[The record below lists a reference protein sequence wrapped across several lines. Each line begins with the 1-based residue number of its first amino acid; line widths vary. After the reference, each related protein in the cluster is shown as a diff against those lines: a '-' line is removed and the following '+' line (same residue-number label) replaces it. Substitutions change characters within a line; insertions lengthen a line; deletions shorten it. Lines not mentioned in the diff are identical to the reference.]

1 MINVRKNEDGTVDVY
16 ETIRNEYSR
25 DGFNYVNKDTPYNT
39 DMAKALVIA
48 YYPFLEIDTA
58 WGYDLDYSNIG
69 FFGIQDGEV
78 NIEKAKKN
86 LRSIIKLIQTNFD
99 LPIHLK
105 FGDKKQYS
113 AF

>member
-1 MINVRKNEDGTVDVY
+1 MINVRKNEDGTIDVY

-25 DGFNYVNKDTPYNT
+25 NGFNDINQGTPYNT
-39 DMAKALVIA
+39 EIAKALFMA
-48 YYPFLEIDTA
+48 YYPFVEIDTA
-58 WGYDLDYSNIG
+58 YDMNYSNIG

-86 LRSIIKLIQTNFD
+86 LRSIIKLIQTEFD
-99 LPIHLK
+99 LPIHQK
-105 FGDKKQYS
+105 YGDKNQYS